1 MALEIHIGG
10 SRQVAKTNTWGQ
22 HMADA
27 VECGRA
33 ERGGRRLDAAFW
45 RESLAPYA
53 KPDLRRSVFDVAT
66 SVVAYLVLTAVMYA
80 ALDVSLLLVLVL
92 AVPAAGFLVR
102 TFIVFHDCAH
112 GSFLPWRRANHWLGI
127 ACGLVVYSPFHI
139 WRHEHAVHHA
149 SAGDLDRR
157 GRGDVET
164 RTVAEWAGR
173 SRPKRLGYR
182 AFRNPLVMRGRGPIW
197 ALMIAPRLVPGWAR
211 ARFGR
216 TIIATN
222 IALAVLLV
230 GLCALVGWR
239 AVLVVQLPTAMLA
252 GAVGIW
258 MFYVQHQ
265 FEDVYWERK
274 EDWSYAEAALRGSS
288 YLKLPSLLQFFT
300 GNIGLH
306 HVHHLSARIPNYN
319 LQHAHDKNPVFHN
332 VPRLNAWDG
341 VRALKLKLYDED
353 RGRMVGFREARTTR
367 AAVATNRG
375 RRLSR
380 DSVPNRANTVIAER
394 HSSKQRHG
402 PVGARRPGRAAQ
414 PDG

>member
-1 MALEIHIGG
+1 MD
-10 SRQVAKTNTWGQ
+10 
-22 HMADA
+22 DA
-27 VECGRA
+27 VIRGDA
-33 ERGGRRLDAAFW
+33 ERGSRRLDAAGW

-66 SVVAYLVLTAVMYA
+66 SVVAYLALTAVMYA
-80 ALDVSLLLVLVL
+80 ALDVSLPLVLVL

-127 ACGLVVYSPFHI
+127 ACGLLVYSPFHI

-164 RTVAEWAGR
+164 LTVAEWVAL
-173 SRPKRLGYR
+173 SRPKRLAYR
-182 AFRNPLVMRGRGPIW
+182 TFRNPLVMLGLGPIW
-197 ALMIAPRLVPGWAR
+197 ALIIAPRLVPGWAR

-222 IALAVLLV
+222 IALTVLLV

-252 GAVGIW
+252 GAIGIW

-288 YLKLPSLLQFFT
+288 YLKLPSVLQFFT

-319 LQHAHDKNPVFHN
+319 LQRAHDKNPVFHN

-367 AAVATNRG
+367 AAVATNC
-375 RRLSR
+375 RRRPSR

-394 HSSKQRHG
+394 HSSNWRHG
-402 PVGARRPGRAAQ
+402 PVGTRRPGRATK